1 MLNSMKKYKR
11 DIIIG
16 IVASIVASLVI
27 GIGNWCISAVPQI
40 GSSII
45 ETAVNIKYA
54 LAANQTKNSL
64 SIALLSCVMGC
75 FAGTIFTLFRSAV
88 YTLIETLKLKK
99 ALNAVADEV
108 KDKLNKSSTTQEIS
122 KKDKKEKESVDELI
136 QRSKHTSLKSILV
149 CIILMISM
157 VFIAE
162 TIIAP
167 ADIRDKFDKDI
178 DMIYP
183 YVEEKDIFQLKSDWV
198 LMKSKDDYIAIY
210 EYVDRIKE
218 ENALTNR

>member
-1 MLNSMKKYKR
+1 MLNSIKKYKR

-16 IVASIVASLVI
+16 IVASIVASLII
-27 GIGNWCISAVPQI
+27 GIGNWCISAVPKM

-45 ETAVNIKYA
+45 ETLINIKYT

-64 SIALLSCVMGC
+64 SIILLSCVMGC
-75 FAGTIFTLFRSAV
+75 FAGTVFALFHSAV
-88 YTLIETLKLKK
+88 HTLIETLKLKK
-99 ALNAVADEV
+99 VLNTIPDEV
-108 KDKLNKSSTTQEIS
+108 KDKLNSSSTTQEIS

-136 QRSKHTSLKSILV
+136 QRSKHTSLQSILG
-149 CIILMISM
+149 CIILIVSM
-157 VFIAE
+157 VFFAE

-167 ADIRDKFDKDI
+167 ASIRDMFEIDI
-178 DMIYP
+178 EMIYP

-218 ENALTNR
+218 ENALANR